1 MRRHPGVLAVALR
14 PRHVRLGLSGLD
26 CGSWE
31 TRRASQESG
40 RLTGLGSV
48 GRVFSDS
55 MSLRNLRDTPL
66 RLQEDSKK
74 RPLEFGSHQVLRPHL
89 HMSHKSSSAR
99 AAKRKQLGHV
109 GSGGL
114 VEPRTKPGTM
124 NKRLRFALHTREIR
138 AIRTRANFATLA
150 VSSFKAV

>member
-1 MRRHPGVLAVALR
+1 M
-14 PRHVRLGLSGLD
+14 RLGLSGLD

-55 MSLRNLRDTPL
+55 MSLGNLR
-66 RLQEDSKK
+66 DSKK

-114 VEPRTKPGTM
+114 VEPRTKPGTI
-124 NKRLRFALHTREIR
+124 NKRLRFALHTRS
-138 AIRTRANFATLA
+138 ALVQTSLH
-150 VSSFKAV
+150 